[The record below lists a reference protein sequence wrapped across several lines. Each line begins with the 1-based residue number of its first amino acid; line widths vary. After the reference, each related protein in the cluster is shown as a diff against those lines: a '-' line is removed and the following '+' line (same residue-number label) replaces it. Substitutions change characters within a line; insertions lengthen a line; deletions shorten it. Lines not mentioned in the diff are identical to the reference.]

1 MLDRSLACDEVVAN
15 VSWNRAAT
23 IDANGQVLIVNSA
36 GVLFSRG
43 SRVNA
48 GGLVASTHDVSKE
61 ISWPATT
68 PYSGTSNAAG
78 DQAGPH
84 QLGGNRA
91 VAYVHHMAR
100 LIDPVPFATD

>member
-48 GGLVASTHDVSKE
+48 GCLSPRPMMSRRDF
-61 ISWPATT
+61 I
-68 PYSGTSNAAG
+68 AG
-78 DQAGPH
+78 NYTLLRH
-84 QLGGNRA
+84 IECGG
-91 VAYVHHMAR
+91 
-100 LIDPVPFATD
+100 